1 MTDQMDK
8 KAISCPKG
16 TYAVVQDDLTINVIL
31 IGPFSIDNASGVI
44 DAINRILSCDR
55 SLYWKYLI
63 DVSDQTVSTPEAES
77 KFQEFLR
84 FHHWIS
90 TLTGNVCKVAVVFRP
105 SLKAL
110 PRAQLTRIFEKSD
123 IDFRIFESK
132 EQAIS
137 WIDAANIGV

>member
-1 MTDQMDK
+1 MADQMDK

-44 DAINRILSCDR
+44 EAINRILSCDR

-77 KFQEFLR
+77 KFQ
-84 FHHWIS
+84 
-90 TLTGNVCKVAVVFRP
+90 
-105 SLKAL
+105 
-110 PRAQLTRIFEKSD
+110 
-123 IDFRIFESK
+123 
-132 EQAIS
+132 
-137 WIDAANIGV
+137 